1 MIILG
6 IIVGGAIIFAAGCL
20 VAWLAASSA
29 ARAFARIKKRKG
41 GKSND

>member
-20 VAWLAASSA
+20 VGRFI
-29 ARAFARIKKRKG
+29 RAGRG
-41 GKSND
+41 VDE